1 MEEKTH
7 SRKVEGKQLRV
18 SEEGKQSGS
27 SEDDEYEV
35 VYEVVYETD
44 SDESDGQNSSDEEV
58 EVEYVTEIVDEKG
71 NVIRE
76 EPTPPEE
83 IRPRPDPVKIVVK
96 PPSSDDPPLPKPIL
110 MRTPS
115 TLKKS
120 VSFSSV
126 HSVLTET
133 NDVIFVDE
141 DDDIFK

>member
-7 SRKVEGKQLRV
+7 SQAVEEPR
-18 SEEGKQSGS
+18 EGTPSTSPK
-27 SEDDEYEV
+27 DDEYEV

-44 SDESDGQNSSDEEV
+44 SEGSSGQNSSDEEV
-58 EVEYVTEIVDEKG
+58 EYEYVTEIVDEKG

-83 IRPRPDPVKIVVK
+83 IHPHEDPVKIVVK
-96 PPSSDDPPLPKPIL
+96 PPSSDDPPPKPIL
-110 MRTPS
+110 LRAPS
-115 TLKKS
+115 TLRKS

-126 HSVLTET
+126 HSVLTGT

>member
-7 SRKVEGKQLRV
+7 SRTANEPMK
-18 SEEGKQSGS
+18 GKQSAPQK
-27 SEDDEYEV
+27 DDEYEV

-44 SDESDGQNSSDEEV
+44 SEGSSGQSSSDEEV
-58 EVEYVTEIVDEKG
+58 EYEYVTEIVDEKG
-71 NVIRE
+71 NVIGE

-83 IRPRPDPVKIVVK
+83 IPSHQDPVKIVVK
-96 PPSSDDPPLPKPIL
+96 PPSSDDPPPPKPIL
-110 MRTPS
+110 MRAPS

-141 DDDIFK
+141 EDDIFK

>member
-7 SRKVEGKQLRV
+7 SSTVDEPRKGKQAA
-18 SEEGKQSGS
+18 SPK
-27 SEDDEYEV
+27 DDEYEV

-44 SDESDGQNSSDEEV
+44 SEGSSDQNSSDEEV
-58 EVEYVTEIVDEKG
+58 EYEYVTEIVDEKG

-76 EPTPPEE
+76 EPTPPKE
-83 IRPRPDPVKIVVK
+83 IHPHEDPVKIVVK
-96 PPSSDDPPLPKPIL
+96 PSSSDDPPPKPIL
-110 MRTPS
+110 LRAPS
-115 TLKKS
+115 TLRKS

-141 DDDIFK
+141 EDDIFK